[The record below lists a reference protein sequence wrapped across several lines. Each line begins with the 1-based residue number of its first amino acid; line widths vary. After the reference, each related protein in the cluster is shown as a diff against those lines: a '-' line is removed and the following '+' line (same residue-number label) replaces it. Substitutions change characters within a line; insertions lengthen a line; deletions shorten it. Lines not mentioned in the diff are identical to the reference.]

1 MEEARPQRMVFAV
14 EVQRGGADDWCTQAV
29 TPSWFYGYHAADAA
43 VQAFDRYMAHHRQ
56 TVSALV
62 APDAPGLRILVR
74 VQGTGGRPAV
84 LSLHSVLEHKVRRD
98 AGRRREALA
107 RLEDATEAL
116 QTSLRDAAIGGVRQ
130 SELARISGWSR
141 ETLRKLNRGERPE
154 EAGREP

>member
-14 EVQRGGADDWCTQAV
+14 EVQRGGADDWRTQAV

-56 TVSALV
+56 TVAALV

-84 LSLHSVLEHKVRRD
+84 FTLHSVLEHKVRRD

-116 QTSLRDAAIGGVRQ
+116 QSSLRDATTGGVRQ
-130 SELARISGWSR
+130 SDLARISGWSR

-154 EAGREP
+154 EAGRQP